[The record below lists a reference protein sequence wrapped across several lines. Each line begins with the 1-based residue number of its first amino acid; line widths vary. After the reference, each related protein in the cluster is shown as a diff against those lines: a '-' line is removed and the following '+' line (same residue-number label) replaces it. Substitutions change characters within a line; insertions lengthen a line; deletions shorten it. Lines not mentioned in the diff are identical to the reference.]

1 MFKKLKIIYLIPLIF
16 FSLLVNSEEVDINNI
31 SSISFNS
38 LPLSEKSLTEN
49 DYIDFIKSHIFSQP
63 EFAFALAGEN
73 EKKYLLTSAVRS
85 RFPTISGSI
94 INDEVLDRN
103 VDDFTSI
110 RKRQD
115 DSFDAIAEIRQPIYT
130 GGRIS
135 GEINLARIERNNS
148 IVKKRSILSEL
159 IVTSNEIFLTASI
172 YYYINDHA
180 QKLISS
186 ILPFKEKMQNRVE
199 SGTIDPAE
207 YAVFLT
213 RLNKLQSTIY
223 MIEARAK
230 TYIARYE
237 NFFKSKYT
245 FMGFPKVDIF
255 FKNKLNI
262 RNSFELDIR
271 KNNYLAS
278 VENVKIKRSDY
289 LPQLGLKARYTEY
302 DINKDSTDNDIRGGL
317 YLSMPIFNFGKGW
330 ADIQAQKAQSRASKF
345 EIDIEEKISSNRRNE
360 LLTIIE
366 SSNKAVIKL
375 KDALNDTKKQRR
387 ILEERILLTGFSPV
401 SLLDAT
407 ENELSQ
413 LRLLLETEFDLLEG
427 YYNILHHNQLLIN
440 KMKISL

>member
-1 MFKKLKIIYLIPLIF
+1 MFNKIKIFCLFQVIF
-16 FSLLVNSEEVDINNI
+16 FSSIVNSTEIDVKNL

-38 LPLSEKSLTEN
+38 LPVDEKSLSEEE
-49 DYIDFIKSHIFSQP
+49 YVDFIRNHIFSQP
-63 EFAFALAGEN
+63 EYAFALAGES

-115 DSFDAIAEIRQPIYT
+115 DSFDAVAEIRQPIYT

-135 GEINLARIERNNS
+135 SQISLARIERNNS
-148 IVKKRSILSEL
+148 IVKKRSVISDL

-172 YYYINDHA
+172 YYYVNDHA

-186 ILPFKEKMQNRVE
+186 ILPFREKMKSRVE

-207 YAVFLT
+207 YAIFLT

-223 MIEARAK
+223 MIEAKAK
-230 TYIARYE
+230 TNIAKFE
-237 NFFKSKYT
+237 NFFKTKYNYT
-245 FMGFPKVDIF
+245 GFPKVSIF
-255 FKNKLNI
+255 FDNQLNN
-262 RNSFELDIR
+262 RNSFELDIK
-271 KNNYLAS
+271 KNDYLVS
-278 VENVKIKRSDY
+278 VENVKITRSDY

-302 DINKDSTDNDIRGGL
+302 DVNKNSTDNDIRGGL

-330 ADIQAQKAQSRASKF
+330 ADIQAKKAKSRASKF
-345 EIDIEEKISSNRRNE
+345 EIDIEEKISDNKKNE
-360 LLTIIE
+360 FLTIIE

-375 KDALNDTKKQRR
+375 RDALNDTKKQRS

-401 SLLDAT
+401 SLLDVA
-407 ENELSQ
+407 ENELAQ
-413 LRLLLETEFDLLEG
+413 LRLLLETEFDLLGG
-427 YYNILHHNQLLIN
+427 YYNILRHNQLLIN

>member
-1 MFKKLKIIYLIPLIF
+1 MFKKLKIIYLIPSIF

-38 LPLSEKSLTEN
+38 LPVTEKSLTEN

-180 QKLISS
+180 QKLIFG

-237 NFFKSKYT
+237 NFFKSKFT

-255 FKNKLNI
+255 FKNELNI

-330 ADIQAQKAQSRASKF
+330 ADIQAQKAQSRAIRF

>member
-1 MFKKLKIIYLIPLIF
+1 MFKKLKIFCLIPSIF
-16 FSLLVNSEEVDINNI
+16 FSLLVNSEEVDIDNI

-38 LPLSEKSLTEN
+38 LPVNEKNLTEN

-63 EFAFALAGEN
+63 EYAFALAGEN

-85 RFPTISGSI
+85 RFPSISGSI
-94 INDEVLDRN
+94 VNDEVLDRN

-135 GEINLARIERNNS
+135 GEISLARIERNNS

-172 YYYINDHA
+172 YYYVNDHA

-186 ILPFKEKMQNRVE
+186 ILPFKEKMENRVE

-230 TYIARYE
+230 TNIARYE

-245 FMGFPKVDIF
+245 FIGFPKISIF
-255 FKNKLNI
+255 FENDLI
-262 RNSFELDIR
+262 VRNSFELDIK

-330 ADIQAQKAQSRASKF
+330 ADIQAKKAQSRASKF

-375 KDALNDTKKQRR
+375 KEALNDTKKQRR

-401 SLLDAT
+401 SLLDVA

-413 LRLLLETEFDLLEG
+413 LRLLLETEFDLLDG

>member
-1 MFKKLKIIYLIPLIF
+1 MFKKLKIIYLIPSIF

-38 LPLSEKSLTEN
+38 LPVTEKSLTEN

-148 IVKKRSILSEL
+148 IVKKRSVLSEL

-180 QKLISS
+180 QKLIFG

-237 NFFKSKYT
+237 NFFKSKFT

-255 FKNKLNI
+255 FKNKLNT

-330 ADIQAQKAQSRASKF
+330 ADIQAQKAQSRAIRF

>member
-1 MFKKLKIIYLIPLIF
+1 MLKKLKIIYLIPSIF
-16 FSLLVNSEEVDINNI
+16 FSLLVNSEEVDIDNI

-38 LPLSEKSLTEN
+38 LPVNEKSLKEN

-63 EFAFALAGEN
+63 EYAFALAGEN

-94 INDEVLDRN
+94 VNDEVLDRN

-135 GEINLARIERNNS
+135 GEISLARIERNNS

-172 YYYINDHA
+172 YYYVNEHA

-186 ILPFKEKMQNRVE
+186 ILPFKEKMENRVE

-230 TYIARYE
+230 TNIARYE

-245 FMGFPKVDIF
+245 FIGFPKVDIF
-255 FKNKLNI
+255 FENDLGI
-262 RNSFELDIR
+262 RNSFELDIK

-302 DINKDSTDNDIRGGL
+302 DINRDSTDNDIRGGL

-330 ADIQAQKAQSRASKF
+330 ADIQAKKAQSRASKF
-345 EIDIEEKISSNRRNE
+345 EIDIEEKISNNRRNE

-401 SLLDAT
+401 SLLDVA